1 MDYENFTI
9 DSGVSTEL
17 IALLCESLKRN
28 MYAYDEDEK
37 IFHSVT
43 SSNSKNY
50 CPVVFYKMNGHCYLI
65 NNKSIISSA
74 AETNKNVATKIIS
87 ITIEEEKEDIIM
99 NYEVFH
105 LENYDVYDSPNM
117 EEGIYLV
124 NQSNLNSEV
133 IKFMEIFRE
142 NPKTK

>member
-1 MDYENFTI
+1 
-9 DSGVSTEL
+9 
-17 IALLCESLKRN
+17 
-28 MYAYDEDEK
+28 
-37 IFHSVT
+37 
-43 SSNSKNY
+43 
-50 CPVVFYKMNGHCYLI
+50 MNGHCYLI

-87 ITIEEEKEDIIM
+87 ITIEEKKEDIK

-105 LENYDVYDSPNM
+105 LENYDVNDSPNM
-117 EEGIYLV
+117 KEGIYLA
-124 NQSNLNSEV
+124 NQLNLNSEV

>member
-1 MDYENFTI
+1 
-9 DSGVSTEL
+9 
-17 IALLCESLKRN
+17 

-87 ITIEEEKEDIIM
+87 ITIEEKKEDIK

-105 LENYDVYDSPNM
+105 LENYDVNDSPNM
-117 EEGIYLV
+117 KEGIYLA
-124 NQSNLNSEV
+124 NQLNLNSEV